1 MAYEIIF
8 KKRFTNKVV
17 NLLGYLETEWGT
29 KVSENFLKKMHK
41 RLETLSKQPYIGG
54 PSEKIKNVRGI
65 LITRHNK
72 VFYKV
77 SGNKIII
84 LNLYDTRIDPKK
96 NPYR

>member
-41 RLETLSKQPYIGG
+41 RFDTLSRQPYIG
-54 PSEKIKNVRGI
+54 PFSKNQECE
-65 LITRHNK
+65 RHFN
-72 VFYKV
+72 YAAQ
-77 SGNKIII
+77 
-84 LNLYDTRIDPKK
+84 
-96 NPYR
+96 